1 MANPNIVPRWKPGQ
15 SGNPAGRPKGIPDKR
30 TLAQIVREEM
40 ANIDWDKVPIKD
52 PGKMHER
59 YGNSGWK
66 AMVSVAASKAMSG
79 DIRAMEFL
87 RKSGFGDMLD
97 VTSMGEK
104 IDPVVIYRP
113 AKLEEDADTQTESR

>member
-1 MANPNIVPRWKPGQ
+1 MPYKEIEPRWKPGE
-15 SGNPAGRPKGIPDKR
+15 SGNPKGRPKGIPDKR
-30 TLAQIVREEM
+30 TLSQIVRDEM

-104 IDPVVIYRP
+104 IDPVTIYLP
-113 AKLEEDADTQTESR
+113 AKLPDDIETEE